1 MSQHEQVHS
10 DRRAHSGASPDD
22 IREIVCDVRELVSA
36 SRDLILV
43 NRALIEEVRHLR
55 NEVSRMTKQGDAV
68 TAAVTDLTAAV
79 NKNKEDVLAAIQQGN
94 SDNQSA
100 IALIEQQLAT
110 IAANSDDPAV
120 QAAVETIKAQTAAIT
135 QNDTDQVAALQANHE
150 ALAAELAKATP
161 PADQSV

>member
-1 MSQHEQVHS
+1 
-10 DRRAHSGASPDD
+10 
-22 IREIVCDVRELVSA
+22 
-36 SRDLILV
+36 
-43 NRALIEEVRHLR
+43 
-55 NEVSRMTKQGDAV
+55 MTKQGDAV

-120 QAAVETIKAQTAAIT
+120 VAAVETIKAQTAAIT
-135 QNDTDQVAALQANHE
+135 QNDTDQVAALQANHD